1 MDEYPIV
8 ALHNLCKSFEGVQAL
23 KNIDFSIYPGEIHCL
38 AGENGSG
45 KSTLIKVISG
55 VHSPDSGT
63 IEFGTEKVRKIS
75 PREAIAHGIQVIYQ
89 DFSIFPNLTVAEN
102 LALNAQIASGKKI
115 VKPREIRQVARE
127 ALERIGITL
136 DIDARVSELSVAD
149 KQLIAIARALVSD
162 AKLIIMD
169 EATTALTRNEVKT
182 LFKLI
187 LDLKHR
193 GIAILFV
200 SHKLEE
206 VFEIAEKFTI
216 LRSGEKIIT
225 CQSKELDRRSFSKYM
240 TGRDFDEQKFHS
252 DNVSEKISLKVSN
265 LSSQGSFRDISFDLH
280 QGEILGVAGLL
291 GSGRTEL
298 ARALFGLDPV
308 TGGSLEVSGKN
319 LKIKSV
325 SDAVE
330 AGIAYVPEDRLSEG
344 LFLTRSIGE
353 NIVVSVLEKFSTHFG
368 FLNKTKMAREEKEWV
383 KELSIATPDPSFAVN
398 TLSGGNQQKVVLAKW
413 LATHPEILILNGPT
427 VGVDIGSK
435 YTIHAFIKRLA
446 DSGISILMISD
457 DLPELLETCNRIL
470 VMKKGR
476 IVASCDTHSTTQIE
490 LNSMI
495 SDEISEI
502 ES

>member
-8 ALHNLCKSFEGVQAL
+8 ALHKLCKSFEGVQAL

-225 CQSKELDRRSFSKYM
+225 CQSKELDRRSFS
-240 TGRDFDEQKFHS
+240 
-252 DNVSEKISLKVSN
+252 
-265 LSSQGSFRDISFDLH
+265 
-280 QGEILGVAGLL
+280 
-291 GSGRTEL
+291 
-298 ARALFGLDPV
+298 
-308 TGGSLEVSGKN
+308 
-319 LKIKSV
+319 
-325 SDAVE
+325 
-330 AGIAYVPEDRLSEG
+330 
-344 LFLTRSIGE
+344 
-353 NIVVSVLEKFSTHFG
+353 
-368 FLNKTKMAREEKEWV
+368 
-383 KELSIATPDPSFAVN
+383 
-398 TLSGGNQQKVVLAKW
+398 
-413 LATHPEILILNGPT
+413 
-427 VGVDIGSK
+427 
-435 YTIHAFIKRLA
+435 
-446 DSGISILMISD
+446 
-457 DLPELLETCNRIL
+457 
-470 VMKKGR
+470 
-476 IVASCDTHSTTQIE
+476 
-490 LNSMI
+490 
-495 SDEISEI
+495 
-502 ES
+502 

>member
-1 MDEYPIV
+1 M
-8 ALHNLCKSFEGVQAL
+8 
-23 KNIDFSIYPGEIHCL
+23 
-38 AGENGSG
+38 
-45 KSTLIKVISG
+45 
-55 VHSPDSGT
+55 
-63 IEFGTEKVRKIS
+63 
-75 PREAIAHGIQVIYQ
+75 
-89 DFSIFPNLTVAEN
+89 
-102 LALNAQIASGKKI
+102 
-115 VKPREIRQVARE
+115 KPREIRQVARE

-344 LFLTRSIGE
+344 LFLTR
-353 NIVVSVLEKFSTHFG
+353 
-368 FLNKTKMAREEKEWV
+368 
-383 KELSIATPDPSFAVN
+383 
-398 TLSGGNQQKVVLAKW
+398 
-413 LATHPEILILNGPT
+413 
-427 VGVDIGSK
+427 
-435 YTIHAFIKRLA
+435 
-446 DSGISILMISD
+446 
-457 DLPELLETCNRIL
+457 
-470 VMKKGR
+470 
-476 IVASCDTHSTTQIE
+476 
-490 LNSMI
+490 
-495 SDEISEI
+495 
-502 ES
+502 